1 MENDKRSIYVWIIAL
16 LAIIAAFL
24 GYFAYNLQT
33 SGQTVVSY
41 FNLITVSPSFPL
53 NILEVFFLLSLV
65 LPFVLAFIANSNFQK
80 KNLLGFGIPILI
92 ILYATIHFFTCSGK
106 WCNII
111 DIPIGLS
118 GLVFALLFGLYILVL
133 RSSTKFSLSVIGI
146 QVVIIFCS
154 IAVILINY
162 NSDIKLT
169 KDLGDKLVDDQ
180 TAVSVCENIKD
191 YKEAVTCW
199 HQLVQIRQP
208 KTNVCYFA
216 TVDNYST
223 CYFEGIMNTYR
234 DYYNGKNSENLVGV
248 CTDIATQTMAKYGI
262 KNTDEFMFSA
272 VRPLGPNDNKYLS
285 TALQIIRTCG
295 YDTQPYKDLEQI
307 SRAYSDKYKPFCE
320 VENSGL
326 KNKCLQYLSQF
337 DK

>member
-1 MENDKRSIYVWIIAL
+1 MKNDKRSIYVWVIGL
-16 LAIIAAFL
+16 LTNIVAIL
-24 GYFAYNLQT
+24 GTTAYGLHAG
-33 SGQTVVSY
+33 GQTVVSY
-41 FNLITVSPSFPL
+41 FDSIKGSSDFSLGMLAVYLS
-53 NILEVFFLLSLV
+53 LSLV
-65 LPFVLAFIANSNFQK
+65 PAFIANSNFQK

-106 WCNII
+106 FCNIV
-111 DIPIGLS
+111 DIPIGFG
-118 GLVFALLFGLYILVL
+118 GLVLALLFGLYILVL
-133 RSSTKFSLSVIGI
+133 RSGTKFSLSVIGI

-154 IAVILINY
+154 IALILISY

-169 KDLGDKLVDDQ
+169 KDLGDKSVDDQ
-180 TAVSVCENIKD
+180 AAVSVCENIKD
-191 YKEAVTCW
+191 YKKAVTCW
-199 HQLVQIRQP
+199 HQLVQVRQP
-208 KTNVCYFA
+208 KTNICYFA
-216 TVDNYST
+216 MADNYST
-223 CYFEGIMNTYR
+223 CFFEGIISTYS
-234 DYYNGKNSENLVGV
+234 DYYNGKNSENFFGV
-248 CTDIATQTMAKYGI
+248 CTDIAIQTMAKYGI

-320 VENSGL
+320 VENFSL